1 MTVLRQKEMRNML
14 AVIAVIS
21 FASVIL
27 GQAAAALF
35 ALEQAALAFLLITLL
50 PGIIIL
56 LAVYAYFRRQLTEVD
71 ESIKTIEAFMNGD
84 SEARLEDG
92 REGTFSKLYHAVNRM
107 ATVLEAQAAKQKN
120 TKDFLKDT
128 ISDISHQLKTPLAAL
143 NMYTEIMRDNP
154 DDNDAVRNFTIKTQ
168 RELDRVE
175 MLILNLLK
183 ITRLDAGAVVMNKS
197 EQNVSELMNE
207 IRLRFETRAVKELK
221 NLVLS
226 GDDSVAILCD
236 RDWILEAVSNLVK
249 NALDHTK
256 EGGEVVICWNR
267 LPAVTQII
275 IGDSGSGI
283 HDQDIHHIF
292 KRFYRSRFSKDSQ
305 GIGLGLP
312 LAKSIVEANG
322 GNITV
327 ESEPGRGSKFCLS
340 FLNIAIGPYAQSMST
355 G

>member
-1 MTVLRQKEMRNML
+1 MTVLRQKEMRNVL
-14 AVIAVIS
+14 IIITTLVLT
-21 FASVIL
+21 SVVM
-27 GQAAAALF
+27 GQIAAALF
-35 ALEQAALAFLLITLL
+35 SPEQAALVFLIVTLL

-56 LAVYAYFRRQLTEVD
+56 LSVYAYFHRQLIEVD
-71 ESIKTIEAFMNGD
+71 ESINTIEAFMDGD

-92 REGTFSKLYHAVNRM
+92 CEGSFSKLYHAVNRM
-107 ATVLEAQAAKQKN
+107 ATVLEAQAARQKN

-154 DDNDAVRNFTIKTQ
+154 DEGDTVRNFTVKTQ
-168 RELDRVE
+168 RELDRME

-197 EQNVSELMNE
+197 AQNVSELMNE
-207 IRLRFETRAVKELK
+207 IKLRFETRSVQEQK

-226 GDDSVAILCD
+226 GDDHMDFLCD
-236 RDWILEAVSNLVK
+236 RDWMLEAVSNIVR

-256 EGGEVVICWNR
+256 EGDEIIVSWKQ
-267 LPAVTQII
+267 LPAVKQII
-275 IGDSGSGI
+275 VADNGSGI
-283 HDQDIHHIF
+283 HDQDIHHVF

-312 LAKSIVEANG
+312 LAKSIVEALG

-327 ESEPGRGSKFCLS
+327 ESELGSGSKFCLN
-340 FLNIAIGPYAQSMST
+340 FLNLT
-355 G
+355 NV